1 MNLKSQ
7 SLKSD
12 TVHTKFNFPMKESKN
27 NNNNKKPCDAKPQ
40 KQFLETIWEDDLII
54 RETALVRSPLGKGH
68 FLQN

>member
-1 MNLKSQ
+1 
-7 SLKSD
+7 
-12 TVHTKFNFPMKESKN
+12 MKESKN
-27 NNNNKKPCDAKPQ
+27 NNNNKKTCDAKPQ